1 MTFLVFTSQAYSYML
16 CNPKDY
22 VSYTLSIL
30 LYNYERLTECIKQV
44 EWIEAEIKDLQKIE
58 QELPPLRQL
67 KLSEFKLLSRFKQE
81 RKLVKTCIILSL
93 PRFVIP
99 SLAGRA
105 DCRL

>member
-1 MTFLVFTSQAYSYML
+1 ML

-44 EWIEAEIKDLQKIE
+44 ESIEAEIKGLQKIE

-67 KLSEFKLLSRFKQE
+67 KLSEFKLLGSSKKQ
-81 RKLVKTCIILSL
+81 S
-93 PRFVIP
+93 
-99 SLAGRA
+99 
-105 DCRL
+105 